1 MKKSHYDD
9 KLVVITGALGFIGS
23 CLVRHL
29 NDKGYFN
36 LLLVDDFDHTVKWK
50 NIVGK
55 KYVDLIAIEDL
66 FPFLE
71 KNKQKIKA
79 VVHLGAC
86 SDTTEQDGMYLYDNN
101 YRFTLKLCEHALAS
115 GYRFITA
122 SSAATYG
129 LGEQGFKDDEEGI
142 ELLKPLNQYALSKQM
157 FDLWAKRHNILDK
170 IVALKYF
177 NIFGPNEAHKGH
189 MSSMIYKMVPKI
201 MTEGKIQLFKSND
214 ARFKDG
220 DQVRDFLYVKEAV
233 AMTELF
239 LNNDLCGIFNIG
251 SGKPSTW
258 NELATAIFKSLNKP
272 LNIEYIHMPESL
284 KGAYQNYT
292 LADMTK
298 FNQSTAYTP
307 TFTLQTAV
315 DDYVNHHLLPSRG
328 F

>member
-1 MKKSHYDD
+1 MKTPQFNDNWI
-9 KLVVITGALGFIGS
+9 VITGALGFIGS

-29 NDKGYFN
+29 NDKGCFN

-55 KYVDLIAIEDL
+55 KYVDLIAIDEL

-71 KNKQKIKA
+71 QNQANIQA
-79 VVHLGAC
+79 IIHLGAC

-101 YRFTLKLCEHALAS
+101 YRFTVKLCQYALDH
-115 GYRFITA
+115 GCRFITA

-129 LGEQGFKDDEEGI
+129 FGEQGFKDDEKEI

-157 FDLWAKRHNILDK
+157 FDLWAKRHHILDK
-170 IVALKYF
+170 IVCLKYF
-177 NIFGPNEAHKGH
+177 NIFGPNEDHKAH

-214 ARFKDG
+214 SRFKDG
-220 DQVRDFLYVKEAV
+220 DQVRDFLYVKDAV

-239 LNNDLCGIFNIG
+239 LHNDLCGIFNIG
-251 SGKPSTW
+251 SGNPSTW
-258 NELATAIFKSLNKP
+258 NQLANAIFTSLNKP
-272 LNIEYIHMPESL
+272 VSIDYIDMPQSL
-284 KGAYQNYT
+284 LGAYQNYT
-292 LADMTK
+292 LADMAK
-298 FNQSTAYTP
+298 FHRLTGYTP
-307 TFTLQTAV
+307 AFTLQTAV
-315 DDYVNHHLLPSRG
+315 DDYVNNHLLPSRG